1 MRLFLI
7 CLLSTSL
14 VVVHVS
20 MAAVEGTRVPLPR
33 AAYDGETSVEEAL
46 RSRRSVRDY
55 SRSALSLDDV
65 SQLLWAAQGITKK
78 REGLRTAP
86 SAGALYPLEIYL
98 VAGSVDD
105 LPAGIYRYVPKGH
118 DLLGLAD
125 GDKRKALAD
134 AALGQSWVRRA
145 PMVLVIA
152 AVYERSKRKYGR
164 RGIRYSHIEVGH
176 AAQNVYLQAA
186 TLGLG
191 TVIVGAFDDEEVQAV
206 LELPADH
213 EPLALMPVGRKR

>member
-7 CLLSTSL
+7 CLLSTCL
-14 VVVHVS
+14 VCVHVP
-20 MAAVEGTRVPLPR
+20 MAAAEDKRISLPR
-33 AAYDGETSVEEAL
+33 AAFEGDTSVEMAL

-78 REGLRTAP
+78 RGGLRTAP
-86 SAGALYPLEIYL
+86 SAGALYPLEIYV
-98 VAGSVDD
+98 VAGNVDD
-105 LPAGIYRYVPKGH
+105 LPDGIYRYVPKGH
-118 DLLGLAD
+118 DLLGLTD